1 MKKLTKRELE
11 NIKDFILGVK
21 PITLSKRLKEEAYDF
36 YMAMHLLLPEISFL
50 KKVNEMGGIEMVVVD
65 DKAQRKLS
73 DIFEVEEEI
82 VELRIRE
89 LYIRKLKEKEDP
101 QQQEII
107 NSSEKD
113 VVLETIRKE
122 SIEFINKINEEASQS
137 LARRLDDK

>member
-1 MKKLTKRELE
+1 MKKLTKREE
-11 NIKDFILGVK
+11 ESIKDFILGVK
-21 PITLSKRLKEEAYDF
+21 PITLGKKLEEEAYAY
-36 YMAMHLLLPEISFL
+36 YMAMCLLLPEISFL
-50 KKVNEMGGIEMVVVD
+50 KKVNEMGGIETVVVD
-65 DKAQRKLS
+65 ADAQRKLS

-107 NSSEKD
+107 DSSERD

-122 SIEFINKINEEASQS
+122 SIEFINKMQEETSQS
-137 LARRLDDK
+137 LRRKINDK